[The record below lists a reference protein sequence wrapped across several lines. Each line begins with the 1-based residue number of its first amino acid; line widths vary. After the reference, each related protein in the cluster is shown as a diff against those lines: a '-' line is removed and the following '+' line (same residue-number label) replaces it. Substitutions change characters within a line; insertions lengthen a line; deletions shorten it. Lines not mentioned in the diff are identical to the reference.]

1 MFIRN
6 GQRFDVYGAYV
17 IDGESFGA
25 GAFLDPAIRDRMG
38 VTIIP
43 DPVRPDDRFYYITE
57 NEDGTLNVMA
67 KPLDQVLPSINSQI
81 KAHRDNLIQTGGAKV
96 GADWFHSDTHSKTQ
110 QIGLVMLGAAI
121 PAGLKWKTMSGDFVA
136 LTQLLA
142 SQIFAAQVAQE
153 QGIFAAA
160 EGHMT
165 ALSALPD
172 VEQIAAYDWKAGWP
186 EIYVK
191 EAAPL

>member
-1 MFIRN
+1 MRTIHRL
-6 GQRFDVYGAYV
+6 
-17 IDGESFGA
+17 DGKRISLDHAQEIA
-25 GAFLDPAIRDRMG
+25 GVRYPNLNHVWQSLGITEHQVADY
-38 VTIIP
+38 P
-43 DPVRPDDRFYYITE
+43 DPRFYLWTE
-57 NEDGTLNVMA
+57 NADGTLNVTA

-96 GADWFHSDTHSKTQ
+96 GTDWFHSDTHSKTQ
-110 QIGLVMLGAAI
+110 QIGLVMLGASI
-121 PAGLKWKTMSGDFVA
+121 PADLQWKTMSGDFVA

-191 EAAPL
+191 EVTPL